1 MIADASAAARVQE
14 IFQSNFVRGVEVGAS
29 VAVWQNGA
37 QAFCFY
43 HGWRDGER
51 ELPWTADTMVLV
63 WSATKGL
70 ASACLLHALEG
81 AGLDLS
87 TRVAEFWPEFAQGGK
102 EHLTVEE
109 VVSHRAG
116 LSALTDKTVGLRD
129 HDAVIRAVELQAPL
143 WSEREEHGYSPRIY
157 GYIADESVRRLTGI
171 PLGEYWRKQFGEP
184 LELDLWIGL
193 PASLHPRA
201 AQMIAARAGCG
212 DPEDQFSQAM
222 AMPGSLTREAF
233 STPAGAMSPSA
244 MNSPALRAASFPAF
258 GAIGSA
264 DSLAKFYTMLSLE
277 GNWDGRQYF
286 SATAIRWMTT
296 RLVQGVDKTLQTETA
311 FSAGFML
318 DPLDA
323 SGKKKRYT
331 FGPTISAF
339 GHPGAGGSLAFADP
353 ENHLG
358 FAYVMNQMESGVLPK
373 SRAVALVHALYDFP

>member
-87 TRVAEFWPEFAQGGK
+87 TRVAEFWPEFAQAGK
-102 EHLTVEE
+102 EHLTVGE

-193 PASLHPRA
+193 PASLHHRA

-296 RLVQGVDKTLQTETA
+296 RLAQGVDKTLQTETA

>member
-29 VAVWQNGA
+29 VAVWQNGS

-87 TRVAEFWPEFAQGGK
+87 ARVAEFWPEFGQAGK
-102 EHLTVEE
+102 ERLTIGE

-129 HDAVIRAVELQAPL
+129 HVAVVRAVELQAPL
-143 WSEREEHGYSPRIY
+143 WNERDEHGYSPRIY
-157 GYIADESVRRLTGI
+157 GYIADESVRRLTGTS
-171 PLGEYWRKQFGEP
+171 LGEYWRKQFGEP

-193 PASLHPRA
+193 PEMLHHRA

-212 DPEDQFSQAM
+212 DLEDQFSQAM
-222 AMPGSLTREAF
+222 ATPGSLTREAF
-233 STPAGAMSPSA
+233 STPAGAVSPSA
-244 MNSPALRAASFPAF
+244 MNSPTLRATSLPAL

-264 DSLAKFYTMLSLE
+264 DSLAKFYAMLSLE
-277 GNWDGRQYF
+277 GKWDGRQYF

-296 RLVQGVDKTLQTETA
+296 RLAQGVDKTLQTETA
-311 FSAGFML
+311 FSGGFML
-318 DPLDA
+318 DQLNA
-323 SGKKKRYT
+323 SWKKKRYT